1 MSYQPLRLLARS
13 QEDLQVVSACLQD
26 AVLKQKDMAFLKES
40 GFFVLMG
47 NRFVW
52 EQYFEDKTDCLRV
65 RCGLRFQNVKKVQS
79 RGFNSARGEAVQSV
93 LAITYELASDSQ
105 SPIDDAVL
113 HHVRIIFSGDCE
125 IRLDVED
132 CEAILED
139 IGSPWR
145 AKRVPQHEV

>member
-13 QEDLQVVSACLQD
+13 QEDLQVFSACLQD
-26 AVLKQKDMAFLKES
+26 AVMKQKDMAFLEAS
-40 GFFVLMG
+40 GVFVLMG

-52 EQYFEDKTDCLRV
+52 EQYLEDKTQISRV
-65 RCGLRFQNVKKVQS
+65 RCGLRFHGVKKAQF
-79 RGFNSARGEAVQSV
+79 RGFNIARSEAVQSV
-93 LAITYELASDSQ
+93 LAIVYELVNDAQ
-105 SPIDDAVL
+105 SPIDDANL

-125 IRLDVED
+125 IRLDVEG